1 MTSELEKKSRI
12 FGLAE
17 LSKLFGPPPVLGTED
32 ANAYERLLQ
41 GMIHC
46 YAPQDFMEQW
56 LIKQLADNMWE
67 IKRYTRHKP
76 LAVERKSR
84 QLAEFEAKRVN
95 AREQHRQARV
105 PRPESDGTP
114 ASDFTRMMALEDK
127 LEGVVEDVDAL
138 LLKPEVELRC
148 NRALEGAAVYYS
160 QLDDWLNNA
169 FTRQKVLLDQLEQYR
184 KGLVRRQRAADDDAI
199 YAILEEVA
207 GESAESAPP
216 LAPANKA
223 AT

>member
-1 MTSELEKKSRI
+1 MTSELEKKSRT

-17 LSKLFGPPPVLGTED
+17 LSELFGPPPVLATED

-41 GMIHC
+41 GMMHC

-56 LIKQLADNMWE
+56 LIKQLADNQWE

-84 QLAEFEAKRVN
+84 LLAEVEAKRGK
-95 AREQHRQARV
+95 ATEQYRQAHA
-105 PRPESDGTP
+105 PLPESDGTTQ
-114 ASDFTRMMALEDK
+114 ADFTRMLALEDK
-127 LEGVVEDVDAL
+127 VDGTVQDVDAL
-138 LLKPEVELRC
+138 LLKPDVELLY
-148 NRALEGAAVYYS
+148 NRALEAAAVYYS

-184 KGLVRRQRAADDDAI
+184 KGLVRRQRAADDAQI
-199 YAILEEVA
+199 QALLEDIGF
-207 GESAESAPP
+207 GEPAPP
-216 LAPANKA
+216 LAPANGA